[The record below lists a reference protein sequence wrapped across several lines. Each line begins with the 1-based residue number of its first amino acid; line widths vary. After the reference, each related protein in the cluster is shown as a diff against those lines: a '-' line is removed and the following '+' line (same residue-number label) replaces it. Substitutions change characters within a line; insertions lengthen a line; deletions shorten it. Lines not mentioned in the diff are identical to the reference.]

1 MFLQQFGR
9 LIGRDFNEQI
19 GRARSEFA
27 RQGRC
32 ARAQLRHQ
40 AIGPQRAH
48 NHAAL
53 SHRNTCSF
61 RIGPNGVVGAA
72 QTNGGQG
79 CVESV
84 LVLGSLTAFAA
95 HGTTGALF
103 KVNAN
108 FTGLR
113 LVFVVLVGT
122 DEGEVTE
129 YLGCELVRDRK
140 ARTGQLIQAGYA
152 ERVLRV
158 FNMWDCNPVAT
169 PMDPNVR
176 LSKLDCPEVVDPLL
190 HRKYRSIVGC
200 LSYLVNMTRPDLAFS
215 FSQLSKFLQYPG
227 EAHLAAAYRV
237 LAYVKGTLHQGLSWH
252 DPGAGSRNKLS
263 GWVDSAFVKSNVGGR
278 IPPRCSPP
286 GRLAAARGLMDLQR
300 PANPTAKG

>member
-1 MFLQQFGR
+1 MFLQQLGR

-40 AIGPQRAH
+40 AIGSQRAH

-53 SHRNTCSF
+53 SHRNTCFF

-95 HGTTGALF
+95 HGTAGALF

-108 FTGLR
+108 FAGLR

-122 DEGEVTE
+122 DDQLRRWAQSQKGVVNHAQMQ
-129 YLGCELVRDRK
+129 LAV
-140 ARTGQLIQAGYA
+140 GQGLNVVAHVNRIACLNTSVGLA
-152 ERVLRV
+152 LLR
-158 FNMWDCNPVAT
+158 
-169 PMDPNVR
+169 
-176 LSKLDCPEVVDPLL
+176 E
-190 HRKYRSIVGC
+190 H
-200 LSYLVNMTRPDLAFS
+200 
-215 FSQLSKFLQYPG
+215 
-227 EAHLAAAYRV
+227 HLAI
-237 LAYVKGTLHQGLSWH
+237 
-252 DPGAGSRNKLS
+252 D
-263 GWVDSAFVKSNVGGR
+263 KSHM
-278 IPPRCSPP
+278 
-286 GRLAAARGLMDLQR
+286 ARHG
-300 PANPTAKG
+300 